1 MNQAKKS
8 SRKSIQALVFSL
20 LLLPFAHSLQ
30 GQEHDSLGYKSAYI
44 QSMKHL
50 VALDLSFT
58 NKVRRFKVESGA
70 KIYEIYPNTP
80 NHLRFEGNYSYLSFG
95 VQWSPDFL
103 PGNGDNK
110 LKGNTRAFSIGS
122 SILMEKWLLE
132 LNYHL
137 VRGFYL
143 HNTASF
149 QSWQPGQAYIQFP
162 EQRHEGFNLR
172 FGHIFNPHFSYR
184 SLHSQTERQVRSAGS
199 FLPFFQADYYAF
211 DDQSKSLNS
220 QGSQNLEILLYP
232 GYSYTF
238 VYRENFYLN
247 LSAHGGGAYL
257 HTWLLTRASGGDLQS
272 TQDNWALGWELSS
285 SIGYNAKKWYGGLR
299 YESAQLSFNQNQTT
313 VRSTEDQLAYYFFLG
328 YRFKAPT
335 WLEKPVN
342 DWQERFP
349 WL

>member
-1 MNQAKKS
+1 MNLGKKPGTIP
-8 SRKSIQALVFSL
+8 IQAVFFSL
-20 LLLPFAHSLQ
+20 LLLSVSLNLL
-30 GQEHDSLGYKSAYI
+30 GQENDSIGYKSAYI
-44 QSMKHL
+44 QSMKHRL
-50 VALDLSFT
+50 ALDLSFN
-58 NKVRRFKVESGA
+58 NKVRRFRVESGNSV
-70 KIYEIYPNTP
+70 YEIYPNTP

-95 VQWSPDFL
+95 LQWSPDFL
-103 PGNGDNK
+103 PGNGDNT
-110 LKGNTRAFSIGS
+110 LKGNTRAFSLGS

-149 QSWQPGQAYIQFP
+149 QAWQPGQAYIQFP

-184 SLHSQTERQVRSAGS
+184 SLHSQTERQIRSAGS
-199 FLPFFQADYYAF
+199 FLPFLQADYYAF

-232 GYSYTF
+232 GYSYTL

-247 LSAHGGGAYL
+247 LSANAGGAYL
-257 HTWLLTRASGGDLQS
+257 HTWLLTRANGGDVQS
-272 TQDNWALGWELSS
+272 TQDNWALGWELSG

-299 YESAQLSFNQNQTT
+299 YESAQLSFRQNQTT
-313 VRSTEDQLAYYFFLG
+313 VRNTEVQLAYYFFLG
-328 YRFKAPT
+328 YRFKAPK

-342 DWQERFP
+342 DLQNRFP